1 MNVQTVHFVS
11 TSVADTIQLG
21 TYLGQLLQRGDV
33 ILLAGDLGAG
43 KTHFS
48 KGVVA
53 GIGSSDSVTSPTFVF
68 INEYRGPQR
77 LPIFH
82 ADLYRINTPAELIG
96 IGITDAT
103 DGHGIC
109 IVEWPERDPSL
120 RDMPHIAIHI
130 AHVDQHTRRISVNA
144 HGSRPLHIV
153 TTLQHTS
160 ALQHMQQVSP

>member
-1 MNVQTVHFVS
+1 MIWART
-11 TSVADTIQLG
+11 TSVEETKELAAALAE
-21 TYLGQLLQRGDV
+21 LARPGDLV
-33 ILLAGDLGAG
+33 LLAGDLGAG

-53 GIGSSDSVTSPTFVF
+53 GIGSSDTVTSPTFVF

-82 ADLYRINTPAELIG
+82 ADLYRINTPAELLG

-120 RDMPHIAIHI
+120 RDMPHIAVHI
-130 AHVDQHTRRISVNA
+130 THVNQHTRRISVNA

-160 ALQHMQQVSP
+160 ALQHMQQGTP

>member
-103 DGHGIC
+103 DGHT
-109 IVEWPERDPSL
+109 V
-120 RDMPHIAIHI
+120 
-130 AHVDQHTRRISVNA
+130 
-144 HGSRPLHIV
+144 
-153 TTLQHTS
+153 S
-160 ALQHMQQVSP
+160 ALSSGPNAIPACVTCRTSPYTSPMSTSIRAVLASTHTGAAHCTS